1 MNSEARDNLPS
12 VHPAVTGR
20 QRLFEGRAALPG
32 ERARVWW
39 EIAIVLGLSLGA
51 SAVYSVVSLL
61 SIVTAGKTLAGS
73 STSLNSSQSPREW
86 LDFTYQ
92 FLSLFFA
99 LVPVAL
105 ALYLLWRPGRS
116 AFRRVGLDLTQ
127 PGRDLGRGLLLLA
140 VIGVPG
146 IAFYAVGRMLGLTVA
161 VNAAPLEGY
170 WWTIPMLIFSAIRA
184 GLQEEVIVVAYLFE
198 KLRQL
203 GWNTWSIIL
212 STSLLRGSYHLYQG
226 VGPFVGNVVMG
237 VVFGWCYQRWGRV
250 MPLVVAHAIIDIVS
264 FVGYPLAAAWW
275 PGIFTVGS

>member
-51 SAVYSVVSLL
+51 SAVYSIVSLL